1 MKNILIVSLLLL
13 GACSYDPV
21 SPVAV
26 APEVLTSAHTVTC
39 TNGQNAPAATIQKG
53 NRSFVTV
60 NFCVAKTV
68 NGFEGPVTNS
78 TLQTERFVF
87 DDPNAV
93 WSMSRAESISQCMTA
108 NQGNPLCYF
117 PYI

>member
-1 MKNILIVSLLLL
+1 MKSLICASLLFLA
-13 GACSYDPV
+13 ACTNDPV
-21 SPVAV
+21 SPMVP
-26 APEVLTSAHTVTC
+26 APQSFTSSKTVTC

-93 WSMSRAESISQCMTA
+93 WSMSRAESISQCMTD
-108 NQGNPLCYF
+108 NRGDPLCY
-117 PYI
+117 YIY